1 MDIKKTANLLLN
13 FTLKR
18 LAEISGIL
26 IFSTGILLFIALFS
40 YSPEDPNFIF
50 PKDTKI
56 KNLLGF
62 QGSFISD
69 LFFQSFGFIAYLIS
83 FTYMITGINI
93 FRVKEFFLIIENTFI
108 AILYTI
114 LGTLFLS
121 HFYSDAF
128 TLYINGNGG
137 FVGNYFGQT
146 FLTSIILINETLIYY
161 VLMIL
166 VITLFLLSINFHPIK
181 FYNSIIKIIKIFH
194 YSFIIGPTCPNNFEM
209 NIGEED
215 GRSCYGIIAETS
227 SSISKDALQVQNPNI
242 FYLLSIIIMQ

>member
-18 LAEISGIL
+18 LAEISGII
-26 IFSTGILLFIALFS
+26 IFSAGILLFIALFS

-50 PKDTKI
+50 PKDTEI

-83 FTYMITGINI
+83 FTYIITGINI
-93 FRVKEFFLIIENTFI
+93 FRLKEFFLIIENTFI

-114 LGTLFLS
+114 IGTLFLN

-137 FVGNYFGQT
+137 FVGDYFGQT
-146 FLTSIILINETLIYY
+146 FLNSIILLNETLIYY
-161 VLMIL
+161 FLIIL
-166 VITLFLLSINFHPIK
+166 IIALFLLSVNFHPIK
-181 FYNSIIKIIKIFH
+181 FYNSLIKIIKFLNKKENKSYTDKSELISE
-194 YSFIIGPTCPNNFEM
+194 YIPQEEIKNLIQEDLPFIK
-209 NIGEED
+209 
-215 GRSCYGIIAETS
+215 AEN
-227 SSISKDALQVQNPNI
+227 K
-242 FYLLSIIIMQ
+242 

>member
-18 LAEISGIL
+18 LAEISGII
-26 IFSTGILLFIALFS
+26 IFSVGILLFIALFS

-83 FTYMITGINI
+83 FTYIITGINI

-161 VLMIL
+161 VLIIL
-166 VITLFLLSINFHPIK
+166 VIALIFIK
-181 FYNSIIKIIKIFH
+181 YKF
-194 YSFIIGPTCPNNFEM
+194 
-209 NIGEED
+209 
-215 GRSCYGIIAETS
+215 S
-227 SSISKDALQVQNPNI
+227 SH
-242 FYLLSIIIMQ
+242 